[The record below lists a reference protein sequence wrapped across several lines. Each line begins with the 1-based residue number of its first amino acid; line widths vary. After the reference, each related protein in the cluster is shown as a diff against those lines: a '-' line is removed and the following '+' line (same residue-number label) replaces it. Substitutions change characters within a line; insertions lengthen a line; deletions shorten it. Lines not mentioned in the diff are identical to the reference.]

1 MNLMRKRAKGIEMN
15 GEIGEI
21 ESAIQ
26 QLVNGNLD
34 ITMQMEQFDLLGNLA
49 IDIQQIST
57 AFNGYI
63 NEISRVL
70 SHLSAGNMAVSFS
83 KDTHYQGDFVPIKN
97 ALHKIKHSLNKSFEE
112 INDLTHEVDRLCDQV
127 ENGSNQITQNAI
139 DQAELINNLSGTI
152 YEITRQ
158 TTINTQNVRKAAED
172 VNTIQTEAKVGREY
186 IEQMV
191 DSIKKVQSSSQDISS
206 IISII
211 DEMANQSKLL
221 ALNASIEAA
230 RAGEAGRGFSIV
242 ANEVGVL
249 AQKSADA
256 VKQTTELI
264 NHSILRAK
272 ESSKIAEKTSESFK
286 SIQGSIET
294 VATLCVEVAEASEEQ
309 TNRLKHTS
317 DIITDISGVVQN
329 NAAYAEEN
337 CAGVTELS
345 ELTSKLRAIMSRYRL
360 AKQGDTAVKAGN
372 NSQLDP
378 NVQERLFSLL
388 KNAFTTKEVDTV
400 LENIIKDQKDF
411 ECLYVIDA
419 SGKQLSHT
427 IMNPEIIAVQDEN
440 FKPAMPGDYHGEK
453 KYYRQ
458 AIKNSKEWYVS
469 VDYISTA
476 TGGLCKTLS
485 YAYEAQDNKTY
496 VICVDL
502 ICKY

>member
-1 MNLMRKRAKGIEMN
+1 MNLMRKRAKVIKMN

-21 ESAIQ
+21 ESTIQ

-63 NEISRVL
+63 NEISHVL
-70 SHLSAGNMAVSFS
+70 SHLSAGNMAVSFD
-83 KDTHYQGDFVPIKN
+83 KDVHYQGDFVPIKN

-172 VNTIQTEAKVGREY
+172 INTIQTEAKVGREY

-242 ANEVGVL
+242 ANEVGIL

-264 NHSILRAK
+264 NHSILTAK
-272 ESSKIAEKTSESFK
+272 ESSRIAQKTSESFK
-286 SIQGSIET
+286 SIQGSIESVT
-294 VATLCVEVAEASEEQ
+294 TLCEEVAEASEEQ

-317 DIITDISGVVQN
+317 DIISDISGVVQN

-360 AKQGDTAVKAGN
+360 AKQGDTVKIVN
-372 NSQLDP
+372 NSQLDKE
-378 NVQERLFSLL
+378 VQERLFSLL
-388 KNAFTTKEVDTV
+388 EKATTTKEVDTV

-411 ECLYVIDA
+411 ECLYVID
-419 SGKQLSHT
+419 SLGKQLSHT
-427 IMNPEIIAVQDEN
+427 IMNPEIIAEQDEN

-458 AIKNSKEWYVS
+458 AIKNANEWYVS

-485 YAYEAQDNKTY
+485 YAYEAQDKKTY

>member
-1 MNLMRKRAKGIEMN
+1 MNLMRKRTERLKMK

-21 ESAIQ
+21 ESTIQ

-34 ITMQMEQFDLLGNLA
+34 ITMQMEQYELLGDLA
-49 IDIQQIST
+49 TDIQRIST
-57 AFNGYI
+57 AFHGYI
-63 NEISRVL
+63 NEISHVL
-70 SHLSAGNMAVSFS
+70 SHLSAGNMAVSFA
-83 KDTHYQGDFVPIKN
+83 KDINYQGDFVPIKN
-97 ALHKIKHSLNKSFEE
+97 ALHKIRHSLNKSFEE
-112 INDLTHEVDRLCDQV
+112 INDLTHEIDRLCDQV
-127 ENGSNQITQNAI
+127 ENGSNQITQSAI
-139 DQAELINNLSGTI
+139 DQAELINNLTGTI
-152 YEITRQ
+152 YEITEQ
-158 TTINTQNVRKAAED
+158 TTNNTKNVRKAAED
-172 VNTIQTEAKVGREY
+172 INTIQKEAEVGREY

-191 DSIKKVQSSSQDISS
+191 ASIEKVQSSSQDISS

-211 DEMANQSKLL
+211 DEMAQQSKLL

-264 NHSILRAK
+264 GHSIQTAK
-272 ESSKIAEKTSESFK
+272 ESADIAEKTSESFK
-286 SIQGSIET
+286 SIQGSIASVT
-294 VATLCVEVAEASEEQ
+294 KLCVEVAEASEEQ
-309 TNRLKHTS
+309 TNRLKRTS

-345 ELTSKLRAIMSRYRL
+345 ELSSKLRAVMSRYRL
-360 AKQGDTAVKAGN
+360 KKQGETTVKVES
-372 NSQLDP
+372 NSQLDKT
-378 NVQERLFSLL
+378 VQDKLFTQLQKAS
-388 KNAFTTKEVDTV
+388 TTREVDSI
-400 LENIIKDQKDF
+400 LEDIIKDQKDF
-411 ECLYVIDA
+411 ECLYVIDS

-427 IMNPEIIAVQDEN
+427 IMNPDIIAEQDEN
-440 FKPAMPGDYHGEK
+440 FKPAMPGDNHSDK

-458 AIKNSKEWYVS
+458 AIKTPKEWYVS

-485 YAYEAQDNKTY
+485 YAYEGNDNKTY

-502 ICKY
+502 ICRY